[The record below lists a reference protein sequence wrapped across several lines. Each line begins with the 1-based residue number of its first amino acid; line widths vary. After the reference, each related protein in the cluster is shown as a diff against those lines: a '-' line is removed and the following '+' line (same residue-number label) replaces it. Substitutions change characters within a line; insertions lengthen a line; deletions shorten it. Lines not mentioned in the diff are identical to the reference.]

1 MTTRQ
6 ILFGVLLF
14 SLLACALIYAVHLWL
29 TRRSRGVY
37 VPLQDI
43 SRGEGRSVRN
53 LYRQWL
59 QLAYRF
65 CLHVPLVKG
74 YVMRLRQRISVVH
87 PYDEISLRLETMKLA
102 AVITGT
108 MGITALLLIWSNPTI
123 GFIVLIMLAC
133 IVIHDLLIEMYVNRL
148 ERKLLI
154 QSVELFSQV
163 RHHYQQHGMVDEAI
177 YEGAESAGPEIA
189 LHTHRIYHALVSKDP
204 EEELEKY
211 YESAPNRY
219 LKAFA
224 GISRLV
230 MEFGDYARK
239 KSSIYLLGL
248 SGLTREIQLEI
259 LRRDKLDYLLKGLNV
274 IALAPVFFAKP
285 IERWARGN
293 FPAMDQFYTS
303 KLGFITKISIYVI
316 IVVAYVLL
324 QKLQQHRETDYRAG
338 LDKPSW
344 EERLCRI
351 PMVRNLAL
359 IMAPRQGTPAFARLL
374 RLLRESNTRLK
385 LEWFVVRRLTLFTL
399 AFALS
404 LSTAVFLHVQAR
416 HQLLYAPVPE
426 QQSLFG
432 QMNEVQLQAA
442 KRRAEQDRQW
452 MEQLGM
458 SPAVDQGQAEKLI
471 EENGAQ
477 GMTQEQIKA
486 AADRVLEKLRQFD
499 GEYLK
504 WWELVLAIAAGLIAY
519 AFPLWMLYFHRKV
532 RNMEMRHEVYQ
543 FMTVISILR
552 GMERISVEGILEW
565 LNRFAVIFKVPIQKC
580 LLHYEHGA
588 QLALTELKEDVWF
601 PDFQRLVDKLLLAV
615 DKVPIREVFDEDL
628 DGEMAFSFEQ
638 RRQEY
643 EALIDTKAGWGRMI
657 GFAPM
662 YALIFLYLV
671 IPLIG
676 MSFTQMSIYYEQI
689 QRL

>member
-1 MTTRQ
+1 MTTKQ
-6 ILFGVLLF
+6 VLFGVLIFSLF
-14 SLLACALIYAVHLWL
+14 SCAVIFAVHLWL
-29 TRRSRGVY
+29 SRQSRGGY
-37 VPLQDI
+37 GPIQDI
-43 SRGEGRSVRN
+43 SRGGGRPVRE
-53 LYRQWL
+53 LFRQWL
-59 QLAYRF
+59 QLAYRI
-65 CLHVPLVKG
+65 CMHIPLVKS
-74 YVMRLRQRISVVH
+74 YILRLRQRISVVH
-87 PYDEISLRLETMKLA
+87 PYDEIALRLETMKLA
-102 AVITGT
+102 AVISGT
-108 MGITALLLIWSNPTI
+108 VGITALLLIWSNSSI
-123 GFIVLIMLAC
+123 GFILMILLGC
-133 IVIHDLLIEMYVNRL
+133 IVIHDLLIEIFINRL
-148 ERKLLI
+148 ERRLLV
-154 QSVELFSQV
+154 QSVELFSHV

-204 EEELEKY
+204 EEELERY

-248 SGLTREIQLEI
+248 SSLTREIQLEI

-338 LDKPSW
+338 TDKRSW
-344 EERLCRI
+344 EERLYRI
-351 PMVRNLAL
+351 PLVRRLAL
-359 IMAPRQGTPAFARLL
+359 IMAPRPGTPAFARQM
-374 RLLRESNTRLK
+374 RLLKESNTRLK
-385 LEWFVVRRLTLFTL
+385 LEWFVVRRLALFVLTFGL
-399 AFALS
+399 V
-404 LSTAVFLHVQAR
+404 LSTAVFLHIQAR

-432 QMNEVQLQAA
+432 QMNEAQLQQAEL
-442 KRRAEQDRQW
+442 RADQDRRW
-452 MEQLGM
+452 MMQLEM
-458 SPAVDQGQAEKLI
+458 SPGADQSQAEKLI
-471 EENGAQ
+471 EESGVQ
-477 GMTQEQIKA
+477 GMNREQIRA
-486 AADRVLEKLRQFD
+486 AADRVLEKLERFD
-499 GEYLK
+499 REYLK
-504 WWELVLAIAAGLIAY
+504 WWELVLAIAAGFVAY

-588 QLALTELKEDVWF
+588 GLALTELKEDVWF
-601 PDFQRLVDKLLLAV
+601 PDFQRLVDKLMLAV
-615 DKVPIREVFDEDL
+615 DKVPIKEVFDEDL

-657 GFAPM
+657 GFTPM

-676 MSFTQMSIYYEQI
+676 MSFAQMSIYYEQI